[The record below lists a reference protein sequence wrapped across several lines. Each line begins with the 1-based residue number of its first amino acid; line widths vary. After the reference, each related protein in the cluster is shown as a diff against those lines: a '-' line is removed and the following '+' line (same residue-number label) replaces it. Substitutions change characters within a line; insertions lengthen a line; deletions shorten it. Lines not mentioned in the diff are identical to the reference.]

1 MKSATI
7 AILATLS
14 CGMGHARAETDQP
27 SHTDAMQAFQDGA
40 FAEAMHGWMQA
51 ASQGDARAARYV
63 GILYDT
69 GEGVQQDQG
78 QALVW
83 YKRAAEL
90 GDVPA
95 MFNVAVCY
103 DSGRCGAHDTAQ
115 AARWYQRAASQR
127 FGRAEYNLAL
137 IYSEGDGVPRD
148 AQAARSLFRDA
159 VADGVGAAEAHL
171 PRAMP
176 ASLRMRAT
184 RPAVHGPNT
193 QRNGRQDDESNQ
205 DRLFLAAQRQLLSR
219 TPAATAAAAV
229 AFERTASSTGP
240 NALMARYDLAW
251 CYENG
256 IGVVEDRQ
264 RAYALFVEVASRTDD
279 AALRAL
285 AETGA
290 MSVGRPSVTASVVL
304 P

>member
-115 AARWYQRAASQR
+115 
-127 FGRAEYNLAL
+127 
-137 IYSEGDGVPRD
+137 
-148 AQAARSLFRDA
+148 
-159 VADGVGAAEAHL
+159 
-171 PRAMP
+171 
-176 ASLRMRAT
+176 
-184 RPAVHGPNT
+184 RP
-193 QRNGRQDDESNQ
+193 ES
-205 DRLFLAAQRQLLSR
+205 
-219 TPAATAAAAV
+219 
-229 AFERTASSTGP
+229 
-240 NALMARYDLAW
+240 
-251 CYENG
+251 
-256 IGVVEDRQ
+256 
-264 RAYALFVEVASRTDD
+264 
-279 AALRAL
+279 
-285 AETGA
+285 
-290 MSVGRPSVTASVVL
+290 
-304 P
+304 

>member
-1 MKSATI
+1 MKSATF
-7 AILATLS
+7 AILLTMS
-14 CGMGHARAETDQP
+14 CGMGHAGAETVQQP
-27 SHTDAMQAFQDGA
+27 RSDAMQAFQDGA
-40 FAEAMHGWMQA
+40 FAEALHGWMQA

-78 QALVW
+78 QALAW

-103 DSGRCGAHDTAQ
+103 DSGRCGVHDAAQ
-115 AARWYQRAASQR
+115 AAHWYQRAASRR

-159 VADGVGAAEAHL
+159 AADGVGAAQAHL
-171 PRAMP
+171 PRVMP
-176 ASLRMRAT
+176 ASVRMRVT
-184 RPAVHGPNT
+184 RPGAHEPGV
-193 QRNGRQDDESNQ
+193 QRNGQQDDENSQ

-229 AFERTASSTGP
+229 AFERTASSAGP

-256 IGVVEDRQ
+256 IGVPEDRR

-279 AALRAL
+279 GALRSL

-290 MSVGRPSVTASVVL
+290 MSVARPSVTASVAL